1 MRNIVDFDIFQTL
14 WFFFKYD
21 GLAVILIF
29 LNIPLFNAK
38 SSNGEEKVILC
49 V

>member
-29 LNIPLFNAK
+29 LNIPLFNGK
-38 SSNGEEKVILC
+38 SSNVEEKVILC